1 MGSVALRPP
10 FRDRAD
16 AGDAL
21 ALSLSMFATE
31 PNVVVLGVGR
41 GGVPVARQVAGE
53 LGAPFDVLVSRKIG
67 VPGIEEVALGAIAEG
82 SGRVV
87 PDDVAWYIGVPS
99 RVVER
104 LAARERVELER
115 CAQLYR
121 GGKPLHDLQGRT
133 VILVDDGLATGAT
146 LRAAAR
152 AVRSKQPRRLIAA
165 VPIASQSGVK
175 EMQAE
180 VDELVSLVTPEE
192 FKSVSASYSSYA
204 PVTDDE
210 VLALLGRPPR
220 RAPSVLVRDVS
231 DRIEPPPSRHGRG
244 PSGAERTLEIQASG
258 STIMADLGAPRDIF
272 GETTHRVRGLA
283 ILAQGG
289 GCSRNSYKNRYMA
302 GRLRESGYATL
313 RVDLLTR
320 QEQCDDHA
328 SVATRFAVERIAAR
342 LNSVCDWA
350 AHEGVDGVDHTILI
364 SAGMGAGAAFLAAAR
379 RRERIFA
386 VVSRGGRVDL
396 AGETLSQVQAP
407 TLLIVGTADAE
418 MVQRNREAMR
428 LLPNSTEMVRIPR
441 AGNSFAEP
449 GALGSVAEH
458 TVKWLDRLD
467 RK

>member
-1 MGSVALRPP
+1 MGSVVLRPP

-31 PNVVVLGVGR
+31 PNLVVLGVGR

-53 LGAPFDVLVSRKIG
+53 LGAPFDVLVSRKVG
-67 VPGIEEVALGAIAEG
+67 VPGIEEVSLGAIAEG
-82 SGRVV
+82 SGRVI

-121 GGKPLHDLQGRT
+121 GGKPLHDLKGRT

-152 AVRSKQPRRLIAA
+152 VVRSKQPRRLIAA
-165 VPIASQSGVK
+165 VPIASQSGAK
-175 EMQAE
+175 ELQAE
-180 VDELVSLVTPEE
+180 VDELVALVTPEE
-192 FKSVSASYSSYA
+192 FKSVSASYTSYA

-210 VLALLGRPPR
+210 VLALLGRPAR

-231 DRIEPPPSRHGRG
+231 DRIAPPSRQGRG
-244 PSGAERTLEIQASG
+244 PSGSERTLEIQAAG
-258 STIMADLGAPRDIF
+258 STIMADLGVPRDIF
-272 GETTHRVRGLA
+272 GENTRRIRGLA
-283 ILAQGG
+283 ILAQGA
-289 GCSRNSYKNRYMA
+289 GCSRNSYRNRYMA

-320 QEQCDDHA
+320 EEQCDDPA
-328 SVATRFAVERIAAR
+328 SVGPRFAVERIAAR

-364 SAGMGAGAAFLAAAR
+364 SAGTGAAAAFLAAAR

-396 AGETLSQVQAP
+396 AGETLAQVQAP
-407 TLLIVGTADAE
+407 ALLIVGTANAE
-418 MVQRNREAMR
+418 TVQRNREAMR
-428 LLPNSTEMVRIPR
+428 LLPTSAELVRIPR
-441 AGNSFAEP
+441 AGDSFAEP